1 MKRLIALL
9 PLAPVVASAAC
20 IPSELCSVRS
30 GTPITLTGS
39 DESLSFNIAGRDF
52 SASAMLTDLCCFL
65 PFNEL
70 FQSDSDPWSESF
82 AGSTPFPLA
91 QFALTVNGVP
101 WGIPAGGDASV
112 LFFADLGVPFP
123 AEASPFS
130 VPFGFQGSFTG
141 APEPFAPGLGCD
153 VLNCQTLNFRG
164 GGIVTTFLVRA
175 PGGQTV
181 VDSQTFT
188 FNAPEPSATSLLLIG
203 FAGLA
208 ALRWRGRQAVE
219 I

>member
-20 IPSELCSVRS
+20 IPSELCMVSRV
-30 GTPITLTGS
+30 
-39 DESLSFNIAGRDF
+39 
-52 SASAMLTDLCCFL
+52 
-65 PFNEL
+65 
-70 FQSDSDPWSESF
+70 
-82 AGSTPFPLA
+82 
-91 QFALTVNGVP
+91 
-101 WGIPAGGDASV
+101 
-112 LFFADLGVPFP
+112 
-123 AEASPFS
+123 
-130 VPFGFQGSFTG
+130 FTG